1 MKSIIQE
8 ASTLTKAIEQGWIKA
23 GKPNLFSIKIMQ
35 EPSKNFIGMTMQTA
49 KIVVF
54 CGRLDEIDTASPQ
67 QQPPQQPQTHRQ
79 PQTQQQPQTPKT
91 PKEITHRPL
100 KQHDQP
106 RAPQKNYQR
115 YPQKPQQQAV
125 KQPVTQTNKPPI
137 PENKPKQ

>member
-54 CGRLDEIDTASPQ
+54 CGRLDDIDTASPQ

-79 PQTQQQPQTPKT
+79 PQAQPQA
-91 PKEITHRPL
+91 PKEIQHRPL
-100 KQHDQP
+100 QP

-125 KQPVTQTNKPPI
+125 KQPTAQANKPPI